1 MVYCTFFFAFFFFSF
16 SVSVEERN
24 FGFACVALA
33 LGSAQL
39 SACNKPIKREGGMIQ
54 TVGEKNNIFEYMKS
68 LFCACRFSIVR
79 RV

>member
-1 MVYCTFFFAFFFFSF
+1 MVYCTFFFAFSFF

-39 SACNKPIKREGGMIQ
+39 SACNKPIKREGGGDD
-54 TVGEKNNIFEYMKS
+54 TNGRGEIIF
-68 LFCACRFSIVR
+68 LNT
-79 RV
+79 